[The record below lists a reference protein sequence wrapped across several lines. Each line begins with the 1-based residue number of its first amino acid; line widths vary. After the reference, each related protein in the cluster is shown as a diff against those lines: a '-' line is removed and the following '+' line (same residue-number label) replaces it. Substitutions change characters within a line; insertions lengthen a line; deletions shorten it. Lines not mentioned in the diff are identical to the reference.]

1 MPDFACVLLVDADGR
16 VLLQE
21 RDEHAPWDALRWG
34 LVGGHVEPGEDFAT
48 AAVRE
53 LEEETGLRLAVA
65 LQRWADFD
73 VPDELTKKGDGTM
86 AVFAARVDATDDDI
100 VVGEGRQIVFC
111 SPEAIGSLD
120 VAELAS
126 EVVAAF
132 LASETYAS
140 MTR

>member
-1 MPDFACVLLVDADGR
+1 

-34 LVGGHVEPGEDFAT
+34 LVGGHVDPGEDFAT

-53 LEEETGLRLAVA
+53 LEEETGVTSVP

-73 VPDELTKKGDGTM
+73 VPDELSKEGDGTM
-86 AVFAARVDATDDDI
+86 AVYTARVDLTDDDI

-111 SPEAIGSLD
+111 TPERIASLD
-120 VAELAS
+120 VAELAA

-132 LASETYAS
+132 LASPTYAS
-140 MTR
+140 MTA